1 MQRVVRAFPVLP
13 GKEAAVRK
21 FAAELSS
28 RATEASATHQ
38 KFGVSHES
46 WYLQQA
52 PSGLVVIVV
61 TEVTG
66 KPVSAAASEFAA
78 ANAPFDAWF
87 KQQVLDASGIDPAKE
102 PLGPPTTCI
111 YDWSQ

>member
-1 MQRVVRAFPVLP
+1 MPTVIRAFPVLP

-21 FAAELSS
+21 FATELSA
-28 RATEASATHQ
+28 RATEASGLHQ

-46 WYLQQA
+46 WHLQPT
-52 PSGLVVIVV
+52 PSGLVVIVLTQI
-61 TEVTG
+61 TER
-66 KPVSAAASEFAA
+66 PLASAASDFATSAS
-78 ANAPFDAWF
+78 PFDVWF
-87 KQQVLDASGIDPAKE
+87 KEQVRDCSGIDPAIE